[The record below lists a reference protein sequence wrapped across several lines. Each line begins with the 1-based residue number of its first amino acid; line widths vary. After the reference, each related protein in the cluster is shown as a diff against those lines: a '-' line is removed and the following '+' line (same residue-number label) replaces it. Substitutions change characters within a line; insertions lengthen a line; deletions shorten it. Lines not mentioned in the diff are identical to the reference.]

1 MTLPR
6 FTEAFARR
14 RMVHTSNVGPVRF
27 SVSTA
32 NGHADFRKA
41 AGARRYA
48 PTTRVRRYQPVVA
61 SRPALPRRPVA
72 PLRWAGLAV
81 TGLRATRRGV
91 LGALRGILHLLLD
104 ESSTSSRSQR
114 VITDASIRHN
124 MPIHALSGYGSSDL
138 N

>member
-6 FTEAFARR
+6 FAEAFSRNR
-14 RMVHTSNVGPVRF
+14 PSVPENVGPVRF

-48 PTTRVRRYQPVVA
+48 PTARVRRYQPVVA
-61 SRPALPRRPVA
+61 ARPALPRRPVR

-81 TGLRATRRGV
+81 TGLQATRRGV
-91 LGALRGILHLLLD
+91 LGALRGVLHLLLD
-104 ESSTSSRSQR
+104 ESTTSSRSQR

-124 MPIHALSGYGSSDL
+124 MPIHTLSGYGSSDL

>member
-6 FTEAFARR
+6 LAGAIAGSRVPTPD
-14 RMVHTSNVGPVRF
+14 HVGPTRF
-27 SVSTA
+27 YVSTV
-32 NGHADFRKA
+32 NGHSDFRKA

-48 PTTRVRRYQPVVA
+48 PSVIRRYRPVV
-61 SRPALPRRPVA
+61 RPQAALPRRPAA

-81 TGLRATRRGV
+81 TGLQMIRRGL
-91 LGALRGILHLLLD
+91 LGALRGALRLLLD
-104 ESSTSSRSQR
+104 ESATSSRSQR

-124 MPIHALSGYGSSDL
+124 MPIHALAGYGSSDL

>member
-6 FTEAFARR
+6 LAGAFARSR
-14 RMVHTSNVGPVRF
+14 GPTPDHVGPTRF
-27 SVSTA
+27 YVSTA
-32 NGHADFRKA
+32 NGHSDFRKA

-48 PTTRVRRYQPVVA
+48 PGVTRRYRPVV
-61 SRPALPRRPVA
+61 RPQPALPRRPAA
-72 PLRWAGLAV
+72 PLRWAGLVV
-81 TGLRATRRGV
+81 TGLQTTRRSV
-91 LGALRGILHLLLD
+91 VGALRGILHLLLD